1 MRTDRQTDLRKLIT
15 SFRSLVNALNDASR
29 NFCGFYSAV
38 LEESVFLGN
47 DAASLVNRFPKFRRD
62 TMPSFS

>member
-1 MRTDRQTDLRKLIT
+1 MNMRKLIT
-15 SFRSLVNALNDASR
+15 AFRNLVNAPKDVSR

-47 DAASLVNRFPKFRRD
+47 DAASLVNQFPTF
-62 TMPSFS
+62 